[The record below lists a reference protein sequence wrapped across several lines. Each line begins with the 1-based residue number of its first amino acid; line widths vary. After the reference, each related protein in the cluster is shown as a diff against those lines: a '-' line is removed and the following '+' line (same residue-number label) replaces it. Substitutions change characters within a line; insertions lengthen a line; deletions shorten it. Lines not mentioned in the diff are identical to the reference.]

1 VIREEQRTDARPGG
15 DWDTRVKDRP
25 VRVMIVDDHPLAR
38 RGLSRLVT
46 RSDEFDVVAEAD
58 DIEAALAEYEHV
70 HPDLMVVDITLRSG
84 SGIELIQKLR
94 DRGEEVQIVVLSMHD
109 ESLYAEEAL
118 RAGAR
123 GYVNKQEASEKI
135 LEAMH
140 RVMEGG
146 VYLDARFADQI
157 VRRLAQPS
165 KSMGLSPVESLS
177 DRERE
182 VFQMHGHGKSV
193 KEIAAELGLSPK
205 TIETYRENIKMKLNL
220 RSSNELVRY
229 AVQWLKDHP

>member
-1 VIREEQRTDARPGG
+1 
-15 DWDTRVKDRP
+15 
-25 VRVMIVDDHPLAR
+25 MIVDDHPLAR
-38 RGLSRLVT
+38 RGLARLVT
-46 RSDEFDVVAEAD
+46 RSEEFDVVGEAD
-58 DIEAALAEYEHV
+58 DVESALANFEEI
-70 HPDLMVVDITLRSG
+70 HPDLMVIDISLKNG
-84 SGIELIQKLR
+84 NGIELIHKLKA
-94 DRGEEVQIVVLSMHD
+94 RGEEVQIVVLSMHD

-123 GYVNKQEASEKI
+123 GYINKQEASEKI
-135 LEAMH
+135 VEAMH

-146 VYLDARFADQI
+146 VYLDPRFADQI
-157 VRRLAQPS
+157 VRRLAQPN

-182 VFQMHGHGKSV
+182 VFQMHGDGKSV

-205 TIETYRENIKMKLNL
+205 TIETYRENIKLKLNL

-229 AVQWLKDHP
+229 AVQWLKDHGEGGQLSG